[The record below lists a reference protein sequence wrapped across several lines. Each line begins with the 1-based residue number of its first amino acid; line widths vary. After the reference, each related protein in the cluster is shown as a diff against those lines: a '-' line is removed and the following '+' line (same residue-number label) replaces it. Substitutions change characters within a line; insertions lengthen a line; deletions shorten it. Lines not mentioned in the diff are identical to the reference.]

1 VAFGEN
7 VMVYESTLVS
17 VDHSNLGLYASSRIG
32 ERALNAAIVQADISS
47 SFEEY
52 LEIFDTFY
60 ADDVEATSDTDAE
73 PIRGRARLRSVLL
86 NFLIPLHVMAEVG
99 GLSVSIRE
107 AAIPGDA
114 ADETHS
120 AWTLELVGTSGKT
133 CTLTWRTLRKWD
145 GAHVVYEHHYDH
157 KQVGGPL
164 TSDDFSFDAAEFD
177 GRLQLPS

>member
-1 VAFGEN
+1 
-7 VMVYESTLVS
+7 MVCESTLVS
-17 VDHSNLGLYASSRIG
+17 VDHSSHGLYANSRIR
-32 ERALNAAIVQADISS
+32 ERALNAAIVQADIST

-52 LEIFDTFY
+52 LDIFNNFY

-73 PIRGRARLRSVLL
+73 PVRGKTRLRSVLL

-107 AAIPGDA
+107 AEIAADA

-120 AWTLELVGTSGKT
+120 AWTLKLVGTSGMT

-164 TSDDFSFDAAEFD
+164 TSDDLGFDAAEVD
-177 GRLQLPS
+177 GGLRLPS

>member
-1 VAFGEN
+1 MLFFELIEKGRLTSPTADATRLMLPPRTSPTAN
-7 VMVYESTLVS
+7 TLGVL
-17 VDHSNLGLYASSRIG
+17 D
-32 ERALNAAIVQADISS
+32 ER
-47 SFEEY
+47 
-52 LEIFDTFY
+52 
-60 ADDVEATSDTDAE
+60 TDAE
-73 PIRGRARLRSVLL
+73 PARGKTRLRSVLL

-107 AAIPGDA
+107 AAISADA

-120 AWTLELVGTSGKT
+120 AWTLKLVGTSGMT

-164 TSDDFSFDAAEFD
+164 TSDDLGFDTAVVD
-177 GRLQLPS
+177 GGLRLPS

>member
-1 VAFGEN
+1 
-7 VMVYESTLVS
+7 MVYESTVVS
-17 VDHSNLGLYASSRIG
+17 VDHSNHGLYANSQLR
-32 ERALNAAIVQADISS
+32 ERALNAAIVQADISR

-52 LEIFDTFY
+52 LDIFNNFY

-73 PIRGRARLRSVLL
+73 PVRGKARLGSVLL
-86 NFLIPLHVMAEVG
+86 DFLIPLHVMAEVG

-107 AAIPGDA
+107 AAISGDA

-164 TSDDFSFDAAEFD
+164 TSDDLGFDAAEVD
-177 GRLQLPS
+177 GGLRLPS

>member
-1 VAFGEN
+1 
-7 VMVYESTLVS
+7 MVHESTLVT
-17 VDHSNLGLYASSRIG
+17 VDRSNHGLYANSRVR
-32 ERALNAAIVQADISS
+32 ERVLNAAIVQADIST

-52 LEIFDTFY
+52 LEIFNNFY
-60 ADDVEATSDTDAE
+60 ADGVVATSDTDPE
-73 PIRGRARLRSVLL
+73 PVRGKARLRSVLL

-107 AAIPGDA
+107 AAIPGDTP
-114 ADETHS
+114 DETHS
-120 AWTLELVGTSGKT
+120 AWTLELVGASGKT

-164 TSDDFSFDAAEFD
+164 TSDDLGFDAAEAD
-177 GRLQLPS
+177 GGLRLPS

>member
-1 VAFGEN
+1 
-7 VMVYESTLVS
+7 MVYESTVGS
-17 VDHSNLGLYASSRIG
+17 VDHSNQGLYANSRIR
-32 ERALNAAIVQADISS
+32 ERALNAAIVQADIST

-52 LEIFDTFY
+52 LDIFNNFY
-60 ADDVEATSDTDAE
+60 ADDVEATSDTDTE
-73 PIRGRARLRSVLL
+73 PVRGKARLRSVLL
-86 NFLIPLHVMAEVG
+86 DFLIPLHVLTEVG

-107 AAIPGDA
+107 AAISGDA

-120 AWTLELVGTSGKT
+120 TWTLELVGTSGRT

-164 TSDDFSFDAAEFD
+164 TSDDLGFDAAEVD
-177 GRLQLPS
+177 GGLRPPS

>member
-1 VAFGEN
+1 
-7 VMVYESTLVS
+7 MVYESSLVS
-17 VDHSNLGLYASSRIG
+17 VDYSNHGLYANSRIR
-32 ERALNAAIVQADISS
+32 ERALNAAIVQADIST

-52 LEIFDTFY
+52 LDIFNNFY
-60 ADDVEATSDTDAE
+60 ADDVEATSDTDTE
-73 PIRGRARLRSVLL
+73 PVRGKARLRSVLL
-86 NFLIPLHVMAEVG
+86 DFVIPLHVMAEAG

-120 AWTLELVGTSGKT
+120 AWTLELVGTSGMT

-164 TSDDFSFDAAEFD
+164 TSDDLGFDAAEVD
-177 GRLQLPS
+177 GGLRLPS

>member
-1 VAFGEN
+1 
-7 VMVYESTLVS
+7 MVYESTLVS
-17 VDHSNLGLYASSRIG
+17 VDHSNHGLYANSRIR
-32 ERALNAAIVQADISS
+32 ERALNAAIVQADIST

-52 LEIFDTFY
+52 LDIFNNFY

-73 PIRGRARLRSVLL
+73 PVRGKTRLRSVLL

-107 AAIPGDA
+107 AAISADA

-120 AWTLELVGTSGKT
+120 AWTLELVGTSGQT

-164 TSDDFSFDAAEFD
+164 TSDDLGFDTAVVD
-177 GRLQLPS
+177 GKLRLPS

>member
-1 VAFGEN
+1 MF
-7 VMVYESTLVS
+7 YESNLVS
-17 VDHSNLGLYASSRIG
+17 VDHSHHGLYANSRIR
-32 ERALNAAIVQADISS
+32 ERALNAAIVQADIST

-52 LEIFDTFY
+52 LDIFDNFY
-60 ADDVEATSDTDAE
+60 GDDVEATSDADTE
-73 PIRGRARLRSVLL
+73 PVRGKARLRSVLL
-86 NFLIPLHVMAEVG
+86 DLLIPLRVVAEVG

-120 AWTLELVGTSGKT
+120 AWTLELVGTSGMT

-145 GAHVVYEHHYDH
+145 GAQVVYEHHYDH

-164 TSDDFSFDAAEFD
+164 TSDDRGFAPAEVD
-177 GRLQLPS
+177 GGLRLPS